1 MRVTPKALEL
11 FKGASSATYTVALTS
26 QPTAAVTVT
35 VTVPADAPV
44 GADPPLLTFGTQ
56 QWAAVQT
63 VTVSA
68 SEHAQIGDTATIA
81 HHVSGGDYADVPA
94 SSVTVTIVEQPAPET
109 GVRVTPKALELF
121 KGASSATYTVALTSQ
136 PTAAVTVTVTVPAD
150 APVGA
155 DPPLLTFGTQQW
167 AAVQTVTVSASEH
180 AQIGDTATV
189 AHHVSGGDYADVPAS
204 SVTVTIVEQ
213 PAPETGVNQPAL
225 EPLELSTLQVSGGG
239 AMYPAFAR
247 DVLHYAM
254 ECADST
260 TLRVRAQ
267 ALRRDARL
275 TLLRDDPAA
284 SHVSTGTLD
293 AEVTVNDDHDLA
305 IIEVSDN
312 DRTTTYVVHCLPT
325 DFPSIVV
332 LTKTTEVSAG
342 FLFLTTRYHSEDSQK
357 YIAVIDNNGVPR
369 FHREYEYGFDFRPA
383 HHTATVAGQQVRY
396 VHGRQLFSADLQPI
410 ETLTTA
416 ADWDQ
421 NRYINKHDFL
431 ITEEGTFIG
440 IFKEPATRDFRA
452 FKDKHGN
459 AYATNE
465 AVQDTVIREFS
476 RDGTEL
482 FYWNSWIH
490 RNTIDLATCTQ
501 GNFPEKYAHVNSIQ
515 LVDRDIIA
523 SVRSCSQVLR
533 IDRSG
538 GTGAVVWKLGTSAP
552 GSGSTAEHLE
562 LVDDTAGEFCAQHT
576 PTVTDRGTVLLFD
589 NGVLCN
595 GPRKSESAFT
605 RVVEYDISSG
615 TRAVLVNEFRRPTR
629 YGVSHAMGSVQ
640 KLDNGRW
647 LVAWGLGAGG
657 SVPPDQTIAV
667 SELNPATGRASLQL
681 HMSND
686 GTPVFTYRAY
696 RSSEFAIPLNLP

>member
-1 MRVTPKALEL
+1 MDGVTDESDTTNNCSASVQVNVEEPKYPDLEVGTPTVDDTSPQT
-11 FKGASSATYTVALTS
+11 GATFTLSATVSNTGDGRSAATTLRYYRSTDATITTSDTQVGTDSVGTLAASGSSAESISVTAPATAGAYHYGACVDAVTDESDTTNNCSSSVKVTVA
-26 QPTAAVTVT
+26 
-35 VTVPADAPV
+35 
-44 GADPPLLTFGTQ
+44 
-56 QWAAVQT
+56 
-63 VTVSA
+63 
-68 SEHAQIGDTATIA
+68 
-81 HHVSGGDYADVPA
+81 
-94 SSVTVTIVEQPAPET
+94 APE
-109 GVRVTPKALELF
+109 
-121 KGASSATYTVALTSQ
+121 
-136 PTAAVTVTVTVPAD
+136 
-150 APVGA
+150 
-155 DPPLLTFGTQQW
+155 
-167 AAVQTVTVSASEH
+167 
-180 AQIGDTATV
+180 
-189 AHHVSGGDYADVPAS
+189 
-204 SVTVTIVEQ
+204 

-239 AMYPAFAR
+239 TMYPAFAR

-305 IIEVSDN
+305 IEVSDN

-332 LTKTTEVSAG
+332 LTKTTDVSAG
-342 FLFLTTRYHSEDSQK
+342 FLFLTTRYQSEDSQK

-369 FHREYEYGFDFRPA
+369 FHREYGYGFDFRPA

-431 ITEEGTFIG
+431 ITEDGTFIG
-440 IFKEPATRDFRA
+440 IFKEPATRDFSA

-501 GNFPEKYAHVNSIQ
+501 GNFPDKYAHVNSIQ
-515 LVDRDIIA
+515 LVDGDIIA
-523 SVRSCSQVLR
+523 SVRSCSQVLK

-538 GTGAVVWKLGTSAP
+538 GTGAVVWKLGRSAP
-552 GSGSTAEHLE
+552 GSGSPAEHLE
-562 LVDDTAGEFCAQHT
+562 LVNDTAGEFCAQHT

-589 NGVLCN
+589 NGVWCN

-605 RVVEYDISSG
+605 RVVEYDISSD
-615 TRAVLVNEFRRPTR
+615 TRAVLVNEYRRPTR
-629 YGVSHAMGSVQ
+629 YGVSYAMGSVQ

-647 LVAWGLGAGG
+647 LVSWGNVGG
-657 SVPPDQTIAV
+657 SVPPDQTVAV
-667 SELNPATGRASLQL
+667 SELDPATGRASLQL

-686 GTPVFTYRAY
+686 GTPVYSYRAY